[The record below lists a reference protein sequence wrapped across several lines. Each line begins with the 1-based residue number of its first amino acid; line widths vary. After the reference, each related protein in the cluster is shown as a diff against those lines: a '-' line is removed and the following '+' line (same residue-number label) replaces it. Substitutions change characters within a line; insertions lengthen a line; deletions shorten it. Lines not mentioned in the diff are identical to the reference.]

1 MTNQKTVLTDEMR
14 SNLFFVC
21 SLIEEIG
28 RQLKL
33 PRSSV
38 VKLLGRRTLRQL
50 LKDAD
55 ILHCE
60 PIAKVA
66 DDYIEML
73 DLPKGDYDNLK
84 NAQYQIPD
92 VWTIG
97 QVYARLV
104 EDISSG
110 DLAADL
116 QRVYGK
122 WTDRYLSDYNLPIY
136 WQPRDYIAVCFQ
148 EKKIY

>member
-1 MTNQKTVLTDEMR
+1 MKTELTAELR

-28 RQLKL
+28 RQRKL
-33 PRSSV
+33 PRSVV
-38 VKLLGRRTLRQL
+38 VKKLGRRTLRQQL
-50 LKDAD
+50 EYAD

-73 DLPKGDYDNLK
+73 HIPEGDYNNLEDL
-84 NAQYQIPD
+84 QYRAPD

-104 EDISSG
+104 EDVDEG
-110 DLAADL
+110 DLAVTI

-122 WTDRYLSDYNLPIY
+122 WTDKYLSDYDLPIY
-136 WQPRDYIAVCFQ
+136 WQPRDYIAVCFR